1 MKRIVVILLLLLL
14 AVGLAAS
21 PAAAG
26 PHGGGH
32 GGAHGGFHEGGHSEF
47 HHREEIHQR
56 RFGLG
61 FVPYPYYPYYD
72 LALPPAYYP
81 PPSCYVQPGYWATVP
96 YTDAQGYTSYQYQW
110 VPDQTVCQ

>member
-1 MKRIVVILLLLLL
+1 MKRIVVMLLLLLL
-14 AVGLAAS
+14 AVGLAGS
-21 PAAAG
+21 PAVAG
-26 PHGGGH
+26 AHGGSH
-32 GGAHGGFHEGGHSEF
+32 GGTHGGFHEGGHGEF
-47 HHREEIHQR
+47 HHGSEIHHR

-61 FVPYPYYPYYD
+61 FVPYPYYD